1 MTFGVVCYYHIPSK
15 IQQSWFSLSLLS
27 LLCCFS
33 HTEFQIFSAKATH
46 NTWEWIWIHLYNLFV
61 HIFKLHWILNEYVI
75 WRPNPACSMCYYI
88 IAGFF
93 QVLTTILF
101 LVVLVPVINSVRSLK
116 LRTAR
121 MAYFKHFCAKL
132 AGLLMVR
139 CQCTELQATAWV
151 HQQEFSLFLWKW
163 EIPDTTIKTKKRK
176 KMWAVNRT
184 TCVQMTTYKTRIW
197 MLDYENARSN

>member
-1 MTFGVVCYYHIPSK
+1 
-15 IQQSWFSLSLLS
+15 
-27 LLCCFS
+27 
-33 HTEFQIFSAKATH
+33 
-46 NTWEWIWIHLYNLFV
+46 
-61 HIFKLHWILNEYVI
+61 
-75 WRPNPACSMCYYI
+75 MCYYI

-139 CQCTELQATAWV
+139 CQCTELQATA
-151 HQQEFSLFLWKW
+151 
-163 EIPDTTIKTKKRK
+163 
-176 KMWAVNRT
+176 
-184 TCVQMTTYKTRIW
+184 
-197 MLDYENARSN
+197 